1 MPVLKILTY
10 PDERLRQV
18 SSPVQQFDAAFQ
30 RRVDDLEETRL
41 AGPGAVGIAAPQV
54 GWFERVVIV
63 DVSGRRKT
71 RSHGHLILVNPE
83 ITEWDGYAVGREGC
97 LSVPDYTGN
106 VIRAE
111 KIHLQALDREGN
123 ALSFDMDGFEA
134 RAVQHEM
141 DHIDGLL
148 FLDRLVSRRQDL
160 FQRKVYKSTLL
171 RGWPKLLFL
180 LIFIRAG
187 AFLGE
192 GLLHLGP

>member
-1 MPVLKILTY
+1 MPVLEILTY

-18 SSPVQQFDAAFQ
+18 SSPVEQFDAAFQ

-71 RSHGHLILVNPE
+71 RSHGRLILVNPE
-83 ITEWDGYAVGREGC
+83 ITEWEGHAVGREGC

-111 KIHLQALDREGN
+111 RIHLQALDREGD

-160 FQRKVYKSTLL
+160 FQRKVYK
-171 RGWPKLLFL
+171 
-180 LIFIRAG
+180 
-187 AFLGE
+187 
-192 GLLHLGP
+192 

>member
-1 MPVLKILTY
+1 MAVLEILTY
-10 PDERLRQV
+10 PDERLRQM
-18 SSPVQQFDAAFQ
+18 SAPVNVFDAGFQ

-54 GWFERVVIV
+54 DWFERVVIV
-63 DVSGRRKT
+63 DVSGRKKT
-71 RSHGHLILVNPE
+71 RNHGHLILVNPE
-83 ITEWDGYAVGREGC
+83 ITEWEGYKVGREGC

-111 KIHLQALDREGN
+111 KIHLDALDREGN
-123 ALSFDMDGFEA
+123 TQSFDMDGFEA

-160 FQRKVYKSTLL
+160 FQRKTY
-171 RGWPKLLFL
+171 
-180 LIFIRAG
+180 
-187 AFLGE
+187 E
-192 GLLHLGP
+192 

>member
-1 MPVLKILTY
+1 MPVLEILTY

-18 SSPVQQFDAAFQ
+18 SSPVEQFDAAFQ

-71 RSHGHLILVNPE
+71 RSHGRLILVNPE
-83 ITEWDGYAVGREGC
+83 ITEWEGHAVGREGC

-111 KIHLQALDREGN
+111 RIHLQALDREGN

-160 FQRKVYKSTLL
+160 FQRKVYK
-171 RGWPKLLFL
+171 
-180 LIFIRAG
+180 
-187 AFLGE
+187 
-192 GLLHLGP
+192 